1 MWSSPSLNRDDNIGQ
16 IWFLSQWNLESIL
29 GGGPVASPFKYFYS
43 RPLRDPQVFPNPEIK
58 ENNMGQI
65 NIPGTS
71 IQFVNPK
78 QIDQTTN
85 IDPLTGKVWKTSGA
99 DSFTFTYPNGV
110 TGIGI
115 NGVSTGNQGVGT
127 NLGSPQPGTFD
138 TTAPTANPVI
148 FGKQPPS
155 LSAGGVQIP
164 NSTSTIKNPA

>member
-1 MWSSPSLNRDDNIGQ
+1 
-16 IWFLSQWNLESIL
+16 
-29 GGGPVASPFKYFYS
+29 
-43 RPLRDPQVFPNPEIK
+43 
-58 ENNMGQI
+58 MGQI

-99 DSFTFTYPNGV
+99 DTFTFIYPNGV

-115 NGVSTGNQGVGT
+115 NGVSTSNQGVGT

-138 TTAPTANPVI
+138 ATAPTANPVI
-148 FGKQPPS
+148 FGKQSPS
-155 LSAGGVQIP
+155 LSTGGIQIP
-164 NSTSTIKNPA
+164 NSSSTVKNPA

>member
-1 MWSSPSLNRDDNIGQ
+1 VRRDNIGQ
-16 IWFLSQWNLESIL
+16 IWFLVNGTLKVFFLRRAGSITL
-29 GGGPVASPFKYFYS
+29 QIFLFAS
-43 RPLRDPQVFPNPEIK
+43 RRDPQVFPNLEVK
-58 ENNMGQI
+58 ENNMGKI

-99 DSFTFTYPNGV
+99 DTFTFTYPNGV

-115 NGVSTGNQGVGT
+115 NGVSTRNQGVGT

-138 TTAPTANPVI
+138 PTAPTANPVI
-148 FGKQPPS
+148 FGKRPPS
-155 LSAGGVQIP
+155 LSAGGIQIAGG
-164 NSTSTIKNPA
+164 TTVKNPA